1 MSIVFCV
8 YGNFLNSCI
17 IWMVATPGIFG
28 IFSNLA
34 NSVAMIS
41 FDDCVEASFE
51 LLSRTASVK
60 IGRVSGAFNCDFFI
74 VGLVL
79 VQLYL

>member
-1 MSIVFCV
+1 MICAS
-8 YGNFLNSCI
+8 SK
-17 IWMVATPGIFG
+17 AT
-28 IFSNLA
+28 NLS

-51 LLSRTASVK
+51 LLSRTASVR
-60 IGRVSGAFNCDFFI
+60 IGRVSGALNCDFFI
-74 VGLVL
+74 VGLVF